1 MLTNY
6 SQGSTG
12 FSAGL
17 GWAAGS
23 KIIIILNNGFDGQA
37 NGGEGG
43 DGERIF
49 FDFPEPSS
57 AVWRSSSP
65 SSTGSSGGVVYDAM
79 GVTTDIYF
87 SGATPSAA
95 YPVADGYI
103 RAPGGGGAGTDSPSV
118 GNTSGTGYGG
128 NSGGGGAGRSAGTAG
143 LFGLAVDT
151 TFDNGVSG
159 GQALD
164 GTIAGVGGTTNNI
177 SQSPAAENGG
187 NWGQSTATNLAG
199 AGVVD
204 SGATVTFFGSTAA
217 RYINGTGD
225 H

>member
-1 MLTNY
+1 MDQWIEDY
-6 SQGSTG
+6 PST
-12 FSAGL
+12 
-17 GWAAGS
+17 
-23 KIIIILNNGFDGQA
+23 
-37 NGGEGG
+37 
-43 DGERIF
+43 
-49 FDFPEPSS
+49 
-57 AVWRSSSP
+57 
-65 SSTGSSGGVVYDAM
+65 TGTAGGVVYDAM

-103 RAPGGGGAGTDSPSV
+103 RAPGGGGTGTDSPSV
-118 GNTSGTGYGG
+118 GSSGINAYGG
-128 NSGGGGAGRSAGTAG
+128 NSGGGGAGRSSGTAG
-143 LFGLAVDT
+143 LFGFAVDT
-151 TFDNGVSG
+151 AFDNGVSG

-187 NWGQSTATNLAG
+187 DWGQSTATNLAG